1 MIMIHYS
8 PNGYEEMQ
16 SFIEWGQSAAWAMNR
31 MLSDRCAIVH
41 MKVSVQIAVQGIG
54 ETIHTFELKRRMR
67 NIIAMLKDLADLML
81 DLRACTNVKVIGK
94 DMGGHRAQA
103 LGETPHM
110 DVMNAEHAIN
120 LGNLA
125 DHCLHIHIARR
136 GLEQD
141 VDGIPQNAPGD
152 VKDED
157 ADQYAHER
165 IKPIGIGEI
174 NDHTRNHR
182 SYGGD

>member
-1 MIMIHYS
+1 
-8 PNGYEEMQ
+8 
-16 SFIEWGQSAAWAMNR
+16 MNR
-31 MLSDRCAIVH
+31 ALSGGGAAVQ
-41 MKVSVQIAVQGIG
+41 MKMPVQIAVQRIG
-54 ETIHTFELKRRMR
+54 KAIHTFELKRRMR

-94 DMGGHRAQA
+94 DMGRHRAQA

-120 LGNLA
+120 LGNLP

-141 VDGIPQNAPGD
+141 VDGIPQNVPG
-152 VKDED
+152 VVEDED
-157 ADQYAHER
+157 ADQYAHEL
-165 IKPIGIGEI
+165 IKPSGIGEI